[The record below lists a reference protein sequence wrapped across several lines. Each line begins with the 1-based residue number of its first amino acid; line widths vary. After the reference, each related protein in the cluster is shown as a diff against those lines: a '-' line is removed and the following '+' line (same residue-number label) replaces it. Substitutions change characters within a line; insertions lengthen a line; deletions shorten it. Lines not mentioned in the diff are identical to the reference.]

1 MVIIGIVSRP
11 NISEQGRCNTMVLD
25 DMRKAVIEFGA
36 VPISIL
42 PPQNIDYFDKKLNE
56 IPPLT
61 NKDKQILEEQ
71 IKLCSGVIM
80 PGGTVMHEYDKY
92 VCEYCNRNNIPLFGI
107 CMGMQIMC
115 NYNNDNKNIKIE
127 DGIDRSEMINHNL
140 TIDKDSILYNIIGK
154 EEIEVNSFH
163 RYKVSNS
170 GSYKVSA
177 RNNDVIEAVEKEG
190 KFNIGLQWH
199 PERNIEDENSKKLFK
214 EFINSIDNNK

>member
-11 NISEQGRCNTMVLD
+11 NISKQGRCNTMVLE

-42 PPQNIDYFDKKLNE
+42 PPQNIDYFDKKLDE

-61 NKDKQILEEQ
+61 DKEKQLLEEQ
-71 IKLCSGVIM
+71 INLCNGIIM

-92 VCEYCNRNNIPLFGI
+92 VCEYCNKKNIPILGI

-127 DGIDRSEMINHNL
+127 DGIDRSEMFDHDL
-140 TIDKDSILYNIIGK
+140 TINKDSILYNIT
-154 EEIEVNSFH
+154 VNSFH
-163 RYKVSNS
+163 KYKVSNS

-177 RNNDVIEAVEKEG
+177 KNNDIIEAVEKEG
-190 KFNIGLQWH
+190 TFNIGLQWH
-199 PERNIEDENSKKLFK
+199 PERSLEDENSRKIFEK
-214 EFINSIDNNK
+214 FINSCKK

>member
-1 MVIIGIVSRP
+1 MTIVGIVSRP
-11 NISEQGRCNTMVLD
+11 NISKQGRSNTMVLD

-42 PPQNIDYFDKKLNE
+42 PPQNIEYFDKKLDE

-61 NKDKQILEEQ
+61 DKEKQILEEQ
-71 IKLCSGVIM
+71 INLCDGIIM

-92 VCEYCNRNNIPLFGI
+92 VCEYCNKKNIPILGI

-127 DGIDRSEMINHNL
+127 DGIDRSEMFNHDL
-140 TIDKDSILYNIIGK
+140 TINKDSILYNIIGK
-154 EEIEVNSFH
+154 ENITVNSFH
-163 RYKVSNS
+163 KYKVSNS

-177 RNNDVIEAVEKEG
+177 TNKDVIEAVEKDG

-199 PERNIEDENSKKLFK
+199 PERSLEDENSRNIFKK
-214 EFINSIDNNK
+214 FISSCENN